1 MRAPTKVLWLA
12 LLATAVML
20 VLAVPEGGAAGGPD
34 VNIVSGQ
41 FDPRELT
48 VEVGGEVTW
57 TNKDPGRVH
66 SVTADDGS
74 FDSSPECSNANP
86 GKCLDDRH
94 QFAYV
99 FTVEGRFPYYSR
111 TSGAPG
117 GQGTSGV
124 VVVVPVGT
132 PTPDQPPSTSNS
144 TTATTTGVP

>member
-1 MRAPTKVLWLA
+1 MRALIKVLGFILP
-12 LLATAVML
+12 ATAL
-20 VLAVPEGGAAGGPD
+20 TLGFALPGGGAPGSEN
-34 VNIVSGQ
+34 VTIVAGQ
-41 FDPRELT
+41 FDPKEVT
-48 VEVGGEVTW
+48 VEVGDEVTW
-57 TNKDPGRVH
+57 TNKDDDKVH

-94 QFAYV
+94 EFTHT

-117 GQGTSGV
+117 GQGTAGT

-132 PTPDQPPSTSNS
+132 PVPDEPPP
-144 TTATTTGVP
+144 TTTTTFAP